1 MRKSALLGAL
11 LAFGA
16 LGGLAQA
23 KDYTGEIMDSSCAKT
38 GSHAAMEKEHN
49 MTHDAKVCT
58 EQCVKNG
65 GAKYVLYMNKKAY
78 ELDDQTKPAAFAGQ
92 KVKVSGTLDAKTN
105 SIKVDSIA
113 PAS

>member
-1 MRKSALLGAL
+1 MKKSALFGVLF
-11 LAFGA
+11 AFGTMC
-16 LGGLAQA
+16 GLAQA

-38 GSHAAMEKEHN
+38 GSHAAMEAEHK
-49 MTHDAKVCT
+49 MGHDAKVCT
-58 EQCVKNG
+58 QACVKSG

-78 ELDDQTKPAAFAGQ
+78 ELDDQTKPEAFAGQ